1 MDGMENP
8 PDART
13 IFVSV
18 ASYRDT
24 QCPTTIRSLLEHA
37 AVPDRV
43 FIGICEQNTL
53 DPSESC
59 VAWDDPLLRRFYTQI
74 RRVAISDRDA
84 AGPCH
89 ARYLCSLLYKDE
101 DYFMQ
106 IDSHSLMVDAW
117 DRKCIRLL
125 DELPDPSRSI
135 LSYYPIPEDQY
146 SPDPPPS
153 TAIPVITSH
162 FLNREEIL
170 QWNAAGYT
178 HLNGKSV
185 VSPYMAAGFFFA
197 PGRFV
202 EDVPFD
208 PFLPYVFMGEEALLT
223 LRAFTAGYD
232 IYTPHLSLVY
242 HTYSRTAQPSVYSD
256 HSSRP
261 GYEAALGRVRRLL
274 GLTDEDPPVMPSED
288 RYGLGTVRTLHDYW
302 KTIGF
307 LKERFEM
314 DLHRLHPDRGSF
326 GRRDA
331 IPVVLTGALLLA
343 GLVVFVARARYRR
356 GSLYITS

>member
-1 MDGMENP
+1 MESP

-18 ASYRDT
+18 ASYRDN
-24 QCPTTIRSLLEHA
+24 QCLGTIRSLLEHA
-37 AVPDRV
+37 AVPERV

-53 DPSESC
+53 DPSEAC
-59 VAWDDPLLRRFYTQI
+59 VSWDDPLLRRFYSQI
-74 RRVAISDRDA
+74 RRVALSDRDA

-89 ARYLCSLLYKDE
+89 ARYLCSLLYRHE

-106 IDSHSLMVDAW
+106 IDSHTLLVDAW
-117 DRKCIRLL
+117 DSKCIRLL
-125 DELPDPSRSI
+125 DELPNPDRSI

-146 SPDPPPS
+146 NPDPPVS

-162 FLNREEIL
+162 FLNNEEIL

-178 HLNGKSV
+178 HLHGKSV
-185 VSPYMAAGFFFA
+185 MSPYMAAGFFFA

-208 PFLPYVFMGEEALLT
+208 PYLNYVFMGEEALLT

-232 IYTPHLSLVY
+232 IYTPHLSIVY

-256 HSSRP
+256 HTSRP
-261 GYEAALGRVRRLL
+261 GYEAALERVRRLL
-274 GLTDEDPPVMPSED
+274 GLTDEEPPQMPLGDP
-288 RYGLGTVRTLHDYW
+288 YGLGTARSLHDYW

-314 DLHRLHPDRGSF
+314 DFYRHHDRGSSF
-326 GRRDA
+326 RADTLP
-331 IPVVLTGALLLA
+331 IYMTGTILLA
-343 GLVVFVARARYRR
+343 GLLVFFVQDRSWKRSIRFMN
-356 GSLYITS
+356 